1 MIGLGFHNSIDTTL
15 DLNGPFLRYTTQ
27 PSISGD
33 VSNGGS
39 VTLSGIATAEFKHN
53 PTIPGERVTNTG
65 NVEYQW
71 YINDVIA
78 VDGTYGD
85 QEISGSQTSELTV
98 TNLTNPADSGKTAV
112 LYASYGASAYQS
124 STPVTAGTARST
136 GNAPNAPLLSDTITI
151 NVIPALVIDLQPI
164 EVLDGIEDTFS
175 IFNIRASTTDPD
187 LDSQIA
193 YQWRI
198 GGVNLVDSATV
209 IGSNT
214 SQLQIKQLEGT
225 YTIDCMVTH
234 PTAEPSPLQSS
245 QVTYISES
253 IKEFVNLETYDGRN
267 ESVPFSMIQQ
277 NLNEGPLNIT
287 GRAQVSTSENPNPV
301 GAGLR
306 AGSVVYFL
314 HAPEADVDVLIEMA
328 AAAGASFGGIQSG
341 QGGWGCFRMTLK
353 QNVEYA
359 IKLGTNEGEIM
370 PVGGA
375 VLRDPIRGAY
385 GGGIATIYEKNQL
398 LAALGAGGGAGLSAA
413 GGDGGGF
420 NLAGQSGFGRRGGNG
435 GNTRTP
441 NTSFQDRFLTDIEQ
455 RGGSLG
461 SCPSPNTDVF
471 RDQGLAQC
479 ADYTQ
484 SGHFKKT
491 SVDANGVATLV
502 EFPTSALLN
511 RGFRP
516 GQSGRVNGGYGL
528 DGGGGGGGAGSEGG
542 SGGEGN
548 GVGGGGGSGYADTGR
563 VTVLRTTSGVNGGDA
578 YLRVSLFDPDAPIPN
593 PPAPSPPNFV
603 RSDWNDSRN
612 LGYKI
617 GTEGDVG
624 GGDQTK
630 PGESIKGPT
639 GSLQS
644 PPHNYISSFDK
655 NRNARG
661 SGENSPNG
669 IFFIPNDVPQER
681 AENISYVAFR
691 LRLRRF
697 GPRGG
702 DSTTYLTSNRGNQDP
717 NRGTVR
723 KWYTNNEDQ
732 ARRDDRYTTNKNEA
746 FVPFRIVFRLGFACA
761 GNGDY
766 RILYSEYSHDY
777 NSFNEKKDIDFD
789 ASSLAS
795 QNGLRTDG
803 SGKLIFPDFGIKTY
817 SHPRLFE
824 LKTDIYNL
832 DTGEKNRINMF
843 AEATRDDRTARE
855 SNFVEF
861 GKFIIT

>member
-27 PSISGD
+27 PSLSSD
-33 VSNGGS
+33 VSSGGS

-71 YINDVIA
+71 YIDGVVA
-78 VDGTYGD
+78 VDGTVGD

-98 TNLTNPADSGKTAV
+98 TNLTNPADNGRTAV

-136 GNAPNAPLLSDTITI
+136 GNAPNAPLISDTVTI
-151 NVIPALVIDLQPI
+151 NVTPVLSILLQPTEI
-164 EVLDGIEDTFS
+164 TDGLEDSFS
-175 IFNIRASTTDPD
+175 IFNIDAEVSDPT
-187 LDSQIA
+187 LESLIA

-198 GGVNLVDSATV
+198 DGVNLSDSATI

-214 SQLQIKQLEGT
+214 TQLRIKQLEGT

-234 PTAEPSPLQSS
+234 PTAEPSPLQSN
-245 QVTYISES
+245 QVTYVVES

-267 ESVPFSMIQQ
+267 ESVPFSSIQQ
-277 NLNEGPLNIT
+277 NLNDGPLFIT
-287 GRAQVSTSENPNPV
+287 GKAQVGQTV
-301 GAGLR
+301 DRGLR
-306 AGSVVYFL
+306 ASSVAYFL
-314 HAPEADVDVLIEMA
+314 HPPEADVDVLIEMA
-328 AAAGASFGGIQSG
+328 AAGGASFGGIQPG

-353 QNVEYA
+353 KNVEYA
-359 IKLGTNEGEIM
+359 IKLGSNQGELM
-370 PVGGA
+370 PTGGG
-375 VLRDPIRGAY
+375 VLDPINGGY

-398 LAALGAGGGAGLSAA
+398 LACLGGGGGAGQSAA

-420 NLAGQSGFGRRGGNG
+420 NLAGQGGFGRRSGRGGSA
-435 GNTRTP
+435 RTP
-441 NTSFQDRFLTDIEQ
+441 NTSFQDVFLSNFQQ
-455 RGGSLG
+455 RGGTLG
-461 SCPSPNTDVF
+461 SCPRPNDDVF
-471 RDQGLAQC
+471 RDQGLSQC
-479 ADYTQ
+479 EDYTT
-484 SGHFKKT
+484 SGHFKR
-491 SVDANGVATLV
+491 ATDGI
-502 EFPTSALLN
+502 EFPTSAVLN

-516 GQSGRVNGGYGL
+516 GESGRVNGGFGL
-528 DGGGGGGGAGSEGG
+528 NGGGGGGGAGAEGG
-542 SGGEGN
+542 SGAEGT
-548 GVGGGGGSGYADTGR
+548 GTGTGGGGGSGWADTGK
-563 VTVLRTTSGVNGGDA
+563 VTVLRTKSGVNSGDA
-578 YLRVSLFDPDAPIPN
+578 YLRVSLFDPDAPIPD
-593 PPAPSPPNFV
+593 PPVPNPPNFQYV
-603 RSDWNDSRN
+603 SWDDSRN

-644 PPHNYISSFDK
+644 PPHNYITSFDK
-655 NRNARG
+655 NRDARG
-661 SGENSPNG
+661 SGENPPNG

-723 KWYTNNEDQ
+723 KWYTNDEDQ

-795 QNGLRTDG
+795 QNGLTTDG
-803 SGKLIFPDFGIKTY
+803 AGKLIFPDFGIKTY

-832 DTGEKNRINMF
+832 DTGEKNRIIMY
-843 AEATRDDRTARE
+843 AEATQDDRTARE

-861 GKFIIT
+861 GKYIIT

>member
-136 GNAPNAPLLSDTITI
+136 GNAPNAPLISDTVTI
-151 NVIPALVIDLQPI
+151 NVTPVLSILLQPTEI
-164 EVLDGIEDTFS
+164 TDGLEDSFS
-175 IFNIRASTTDPD
+175 IFNIDAEVSDST

-198 GGVNLVDSATV
+198 DGVNLADSST
-209 IGSNT
+209 ITGSTTN
-214 SQLQIKQLEGT
+214 QLQIKQLEGT

-234 PTAEPSPLQSS
+234 PTAEPSPLQSN
-245 QVTYISES
+245 QVSYVVES

-328 AAAGASFGGIQSG
+328 AAGGASFGGIQAG

-359 IKLGTNEGEIM
+359 IKLGSNEGELM
-370 PVGGA
+370 PTGGA

-420 NLAGQSGFGRRGGNG
+420 NLDGQSGFGRRGGNG

-441 NTSFQDRFLTDIEQ
+441 NTSFQDLFLTNIQQ

-563 VTVLRTTSGVNGGDA
+563 VTVLRTTSGVNTGDA

-593 PPAPSPPNFV
+593 PPAPAPPNFS
-603 RSDWNDSRN
+603 RIDWNDSRN
-612 LGYKI
+612 LGYKM
-617 GTEGDVG
+617 GTQGDVG
-624 GGDQTK
+624 GSDQTK
-630 PGESIKGPT
+630 PGETIKGPT
-639 GSLQS
+639 RSQPS
-644 PPHNYISSFDK
+644 PPYDYAKTFNKY
-655 NRNARG
+655 RNARG

-681 AENISYVAFR
+681 AERISYVAFSLS
-691 LRLRRF
+691 LRNF
-697 GPRGG
+697 GPRESQWK
-702 DSTTYLTSNRGNQDP
+702 DIPIR
-717 NRGTVR
+717 V
-723 KWYTNNEDQ
+723 
-732 ARRDDRYTTNKNEA
+732 
-746 FVPFRIVFRLGFACA
+746 VFRLGFICA
-761 GNGDY
+761 GDGGY
-766 RILYSEYSHDY
+766 RILYSTHEENWYSPDR
-777 NSFNEKKDIDFD
+777 KDINFS
-789 ASSLAS
+789 ASQLGS
-795 QNGLRTDG
+795 QNGIPVDG
-803 SGKLIFPDFGIKTY
+803 AGKMIFPDFATKTY
-817 SHPRLFE
+817 SHPRIFE
-824 LKTDIYNL
+824 IKADVYEIA
-832 DTGEKNRINMF
+832 TGKKNTINMF
-843 AEATRDDRTARE
+843 AQATEDDNRAQQD
-855 SNFVEF
+855 NFVEF
-861 GKFIIT
+861 GKYIIT